1 MFWLLN
7 MAPNLSTLNDQFG
20 AQHSTAQHS
29 TALRGKKLGLKYSRK
44 SSKKSISFVIK
55 YVAYLWGQK
64 LGLKLP
70 EIQKKNFQ
78 FCQI

>member
-1 MFWLLN
+1 MISSEH
-7 MAPNLSTLNDQFG
+7 STAQHSTAQHST